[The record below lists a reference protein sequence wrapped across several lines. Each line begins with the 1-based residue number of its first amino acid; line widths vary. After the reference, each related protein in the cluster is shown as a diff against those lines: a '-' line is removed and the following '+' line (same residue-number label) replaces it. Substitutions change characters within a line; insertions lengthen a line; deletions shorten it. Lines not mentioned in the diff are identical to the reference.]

1 MTTNDYFVHESKR
14 LDWSYQY
21 IIFYLHAIP
30 PAKNLLPPAQKLS
43 LCSLEMPHKSSTV
56 LAPFNCVCVYIC
68 VVGRHGGMHVFA
80 QQRSPS
86 PHLIYFRVRKCARDF
101 CCYNDTSKVQPQPLF
116 MQCCVLYSLG
126 WHTVRLTVSRKNVAI
141 VELDRR
147 WD

>member
-1 MTTNDYFVHESKR
+1 MELPVY
-14 LDWSYQY
+14 
-21 IIFYLHAIP
+21 
-30 PAKNLLPPAQKLS
+30 NLLLACNTSSKEPAAS
-43 LCSLEMPHKSSTV
+43 CSKTFAMQFRNAPQVVTV
-56 LAPFNCVCVYIC
+56 LAPVNCVCVYIC
-68 VVGRHGGMHVFA
+68 VVGGHGGMHVFA
-80 QQRSPS
+80 QQRRPS
-86 PHLIYFRVRKCARDF
+86 HHLIYFRVRKCARDF